1 MIRRLVVS
9 LAILS
14 TLSAVPAS
22 AADPRQRWRR
32 AGPRPAL
39 NRRNDPRA
47 AEVKLMQFVA
57 AYGGQ
62 WAFPARQAQGIV
74 ARRCAR
80 LTTTGI
86 AGTQRR
92 SLKKGETMVR
102 RILSLI
108 AIAATLAATPAGAAD
123 LKVTSAGAV
132 RGLIA
137 QIIDDYSKQ
146 TGQKFD
152 FTIGTTGQLRN
163 IIATGQ
169 HADLII
175 VSTPLMGELEKTG
188 KLTAGSRADLGR
200 VGIGVTV
207 REGATVPN
215 VSTPDAFKQA
225 LMAARSIAYTDPAEG
240 GTSGIYFN
248 NLADKLGIGDA
259 VRKKAMLTKGGR
271 EAAIEVAEGR
281 VEMAIVFVSEAMAVK
296 GVKLAG
302 PLPAPLQDYSVYAAA
317 IPASS
322 TDAAAARAFIAALTS
337 AAMAERWR
345 ANGFEPPTR

>member
-1 MIRRLVVS
+1 
-9 LAILS
+9 
-14 TLSAVPAS
+14 
-22 AADPRQRWRR
+22 
-32 AGPRPAL
+32 
-39 NRRNDPRA
+39 
-47 AEVKLMQFVA
+47 
-57 AYGGQ
+57 
-62 WAFPARQAQGIV
+62 
-74 ARRCAR
+74 
-80 LTTTGI
+80 
-86 AGTQRR
+86 
-92 SLKKGETMVR
+92 MVR

-108 AIAATLAATPAGAAD
+108 AIASSLVATPAGAAD
-123 LKVTSAGAV
+123 LKVISAGAV

-137 QIIDDYSKQ
+137 QVIEDYTRQ

-163 IIATGQ
+163 IIGSGQ

-207 REGATVPN
+207 RDGATAPD
-215 VSTPDAFKQA
+215 VSSPDALKNA
-225 LMAARSIAYTDPAEG
+225 LLAARSIAYTDPAEG

-248 NLADKLGIGDA
+248 NLADKFGIGDA
-259 VRKKAMLTKGGR
+259 VRKKALLTKGGR

-281 VEMAIVFVSEAMAVK
+281 AELAIVFMSESAAVK

-302 PLPAPLQDYSVYAAA
+302 PLPGPLQDYSAYAAA

-322 TDAAAARAFIAALTS
+322 TDPTAARAFIASLTS
-337 AAMAERWR
+337 PAMAERWK
-345 ANGFEPPTR
+345 ANGFEPPK